1 MAEKTE
7 RVTAHELGIPEW
19 KDFSFFF
26 FFFSENETLS
36 LHLDSNETRVITPD

>member
-26 FFFSENETLS
+26 FFSENETLS